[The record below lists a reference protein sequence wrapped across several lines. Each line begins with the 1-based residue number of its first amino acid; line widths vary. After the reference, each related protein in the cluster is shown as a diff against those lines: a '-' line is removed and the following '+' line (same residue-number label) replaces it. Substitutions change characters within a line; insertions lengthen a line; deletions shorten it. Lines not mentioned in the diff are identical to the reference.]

1 MESTRTFELKVGI
14 FILIGVAILFLIVF
28 SIGDINISKAGYIIK
43 VRFNFASGI
52 GPSAPVRLAG
62 VGVGQIRGI
71 RVFYDTQDK
80 KTKAEMTAWIQS
92 GTKIEQD
99 ALVTINTLGLLGE
112 KYLEIIPG
120 TPGKPLVKNNEI
132 LVGKDPV
139 SMEKVTENL
148 ANLSEDVRVIVE
160 RLRKGEGR

>member
-1 MESTRTFELKVGI
+1 
-14 FILIGVAILFLIVF
+14 
-28 SIGDINISKAGYIIK
+28 
-43 VRFNFASGI
+43 
-52 GPSAPVRLAG
+52 
-62 VGVGQIRGI
+62 
-71 RVFYDTQDK
+71 
-80 KTKAEMTAWIQS
+80 
-92 GTKIEQD
+92 
-99 ALVTINTLGLLGE
+99 LGLLGE

-160 RLRKGEGR
+160 RLRKGEGTIGKLLAEDAVYNDVKAITGNFREFSEDVKRHPWKLLNKPRSEED